1 MRLSLNGRKGIE
13 GRKGQEEGNEV
24 VIYHNQKLFNKKKL
38 TTDKKYKMNEFQI
51 HYANE

>member
-13 GRKGQEEGNEV
+13 ERKGQEV